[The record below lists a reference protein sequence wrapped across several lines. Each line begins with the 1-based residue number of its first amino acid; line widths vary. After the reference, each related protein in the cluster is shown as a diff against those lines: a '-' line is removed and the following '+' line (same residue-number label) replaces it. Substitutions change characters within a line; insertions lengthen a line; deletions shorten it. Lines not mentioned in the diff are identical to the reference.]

1 MSAMHAEDCAS
12 QVILRGKGNS
22 GREVQVGREMRN
34 GVGGEFGEGKLILRM
49 FEGLYGNLLSY
60 RLPTNTCA

>member
-1 MSAMHAEDCAS
+1 MSAVNAENCAS
-12 QVILRGKGNS
+12 QVILRGKGSS
-22 GREVQVGREMRN
+22 GREVQVGREMRG
-34 GVGGEFGEGKLILRM
+34 GVGGEVREGKLILRT